1 MRYAQ
6 IRDMDI
12 VNGQGIAVS
21 LFVQGCSHHCPCC
34 FNQSTWDF
42 KGGNEW
48 TQEVEDK
55 FIELCKKDYIT
66 CVSLLGGDPLDQDI
80 RVILKLVKRIK
91 LETNKPI
98 YVWTGYTFKEVFDS
112 MSVIILPYIDY
123 IIDGRFEQDKRDLN
137 LKLRGSSNQ
146 RIWHKVN
153 SKTQEWKDITEQIDK
168 NS

>member
-21 LFVQGCSHHCPCC
+21 LFVQGCMFHCKGC

-42 KGGNEW
+42 NGGKEW
-48 TQEVEDK
+48 TLEIEDK
-55 FIELCKKDYIT
+55 FIELCDRDFIS
-66 CVSLLGGDPLDQDI
+66 CVSILGGEPLAQDI
-80 RVILKLVKRIK
+80 EILKCLFKRIK
-91 LETNKPI
+91 KIKKPL
-98 YVWTGYTFKEVFDS
+98 YVWTGYELNNVPLHYR
-112 MSVIILPYIDY
+112 M
-123 IIDGRFEQDKRDLN
+123 IIDEYVDYLITGQFDQSKRDLT